1 MEFQALGTTLTIKDA
16 DAHDPATQG
25 LILDVLIDDLDPVW
39 DAFVEACAAVV
50 FPLENQ
56 FYGKRAGRPRD
67 SFGVQWILS
76 GPLR

>member
-1 MEFQALGTTLTIKDA
+1 M
-16 DAHDPATQG
+16 
-25 LILDVLIDDLDPVW
+25 LIDDLDPVW

-76 GPLR
+76 GPPR